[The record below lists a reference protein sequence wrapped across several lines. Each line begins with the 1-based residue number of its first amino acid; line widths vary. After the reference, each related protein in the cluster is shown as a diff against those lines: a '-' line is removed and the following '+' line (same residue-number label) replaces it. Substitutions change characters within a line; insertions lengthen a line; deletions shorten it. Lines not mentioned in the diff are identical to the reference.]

1 MISADHHA
9 SRSRSGWASAEASPL
24 ELVFDILRRAPPVV
38 WPDPA
43 RRRIW
48 AEYLGGQIGVGLSP
62 IWGADR
68 HGARAV
74 EEVVAAMLFL
84 GPPPQVEA
92 LAHGQWAHER
102 AGDAL
107 WALLPLVESR
117 RTALMR
123 DGAAQPQLRGTQKS
137 SRAGALSERRGSRQG
152 RSLLFGLLTN
162 K

>member
-1 MISADHHA
+1 M
-9 SRSRSGWASAEASPL
+9 
-24 ELVFDILRRAPPVV
+24 
-38 WPDPA
+38 
-43 RRRIW
+43 
-48 AEYLGGQIGVGLSP
+48 GLSP

-92 LAHGQWAHER
+92 LARGQWAHER

-107 WALLPLVESR
+107 RALLPLVESR

-123 DGAAQPQLRGTQKS
+123 DGAAQPELRGTQKS
-137 SRAGALSERRGSRQG
+137 SRAGALSERRGSSQG
-152 RSLLFGLLTN
+152 RRLIFRLLTN